1 MLSVMSLGVYSQEKP
16 EVRMGGS
23 LRMNYRY
30 DSWND
35 ERQAEGGEFGFDVF
49 QIETRV
55 AYKKVKAFIDM
66 RFMAENNGGTMLKE
80 GWVGYDFKNGD
91 DIQVGQAQV
100 PFGNLDYN
108 SYSWYLSSL
117 YSMGF
122 EADYDMGVKY
132 HHKGAKWDWQLAF
145 FKNADELFSNDPD
158 IRDDRWSTDVVGDN
172 KEVNQL
178 NGQLLYKI
186 DKENA
191 KHKIGVSAE
200 VGQLYNRV
208 IDQMGSHSAFAVHY
222 SLDAK
227 NIGFL
232 AQAMTYDYNPKGD
245 NDQFVEVGV
254 FNYTYPMVSGG
265 NIYSAALRYKWPVKG
280 EGVLEAVDLYNEFSY
295 TDKRYGLTRT
305 MMNTSGVHVKLGQVS
320 TFIEYIAGSNH
331 PYLGGGDNALY
342 DGTDTGWEGRF
353 NINIG
358 YYF

>member
-1 MLSVMSLGVYSQEKP
+1 MILSGIYSQEKP

-30 DSWND
+30 DSWNS
-35 ERQAEGGEFGFDVF
+35 ERQSTGGEFGFDLF

-66 RFMAENNGGTMLKE
+66 RFLAENNGGTMLKE
-80 GWVGYDFKNGD
+80 GWVGYDFNNGD
-91 DIQVGQAQV
+91 DIQVGQTQV

-108 SYSWYLSSL
+108 SYSWYLSGL

-132 HHKGAKWDWQLAF
+132 HHKGDRWDWQLAF
-145 FKNADELFSNDPD
+145 FKNADETFSNDPD
-158 IRDDRWSTDVVGDN
+158 IQDDRWSADVIGDN
-172 KEVNQL
+172 KEVNQF

-186 DKENA
+186 EKGDTE
-191 KHKIGVSAE
+191 HRIGVSAE

-208 IDQMGSHSAFAVHY
+208 VDQMGSHNAFAVHY
-222 SLDAK
+222 NLDSERL
-227 NIGFL
+227 GL
-232 AQAMTYDYNPKGD
+232 MAQAMKYEYNSKGE
-245 NDQFVEVGV
+245 NRHFVDVGV
-254 FNYTYPMVSGG
+254 YNFTYPMASAASV
-265 NIYSAALRYKWPVKG
+265 YSAAVRYKIPVNKTK
-280 EGVLEAVDLYNEFSY
+280 VLEAVDVYNEFSY
-295 TDKRYGLTRT
+295 VDKRYGLTRT
-305 MMNTSGVHVKLGQVS
+305 MMNTTGVHVKLGQVS